1 MNKIILKTAL
11 KTLLAL
17 IIIFA
22 VVFGAL
28 SIGYP
33 SGMADFFEKSGNYSF
48 AAGYA
53 SLNYS
58 YTGKTEDLA
67 RCVND
72 YIMAEND
79 RNIIHFGGRLIE
91 ANGFDEL
98 CESESDRLGLDYRQ
112 FVYGSIACSKYRQN
126 DSAGAIAAAEA
137 AFTENG
143 GFPVNNALV
152 RLTVLAEK
160 DYETLVKIRTSVGK
174 ISPGE
179 DEREYYDSVIKVLD
193 KLID

>member
-53 SLNYS
+53 SLNYR

-126 DSAGAIAAAEA
+126 DSA
-137 AFTENG
+137 FTENG

-160 DYETLVKIRTSVGK
+160 DYETLVKIRTSVGE